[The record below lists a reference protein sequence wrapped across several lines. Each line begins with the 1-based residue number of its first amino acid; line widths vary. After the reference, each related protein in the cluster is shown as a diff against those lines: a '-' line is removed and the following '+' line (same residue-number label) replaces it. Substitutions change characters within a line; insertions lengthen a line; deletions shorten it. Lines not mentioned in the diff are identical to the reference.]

1 MSTTGERLVA
11 LSGLAGVS
19 AMVHFLAITGGAPAV
34 TVPAGGGAY
43 VVVEQQRLFATTLDG
58 KATKTTPAERRV
70 VLPAARP
77 SPGEGTVSDEP
88 KNVWVVEPVR
98 AVTVLAATAAV
109 TVQTH
114 QQATTVVRPAAST
127 VHTTGD

>member
-19 AMVHFLAITGGAPAV
+19 AMVHFLAITSGAPGVA
-34 TVPAGGGAY
+34 VPAGGGAY

-58 KATKTTPAERRV
+58 KATKTTPVERRI
-70 VLPAARP
+70 VLPAARS
-77 SPGEGTVSDEP
+77 SPGDGTVSDEP

-98 AVTVLAATAAV
+98 AVTVRTNAESVTA
-109 TVQTH
+109 QTH
-114 QQATTVVRPAAST
+114 QQSTTVVRPAAAT
-127 VHTTGD
+127 VHTTGG

>member
-1 MSTTGERLVA
+1 MTTGERLVA

-19 AMVHFLAITGGAPAV
+19 AMVHFLAITDGAPAV

-43 VVVEQQRLFATTLDG
+43 VVIEQQSLFATTLDG
-58 KATKTTPAERRV
+58 KATKTAPAERRI
-70 VLPAARP
+70 VLPPARP
-77 SPGEGTVSDEP
+77 APGDGTVSDEP

-98 AVTVLAATAAV
+98 AVTVLASADSV

-114 QQATTVVRPAAST
+114 QQSTTVMRPAAAT
-127 VHTTGD
+127 VHTTGG

>member
-19 AMVHFLAITGGAPAV
+19 AMVHFLAITSGAPAV

-98 AVTVLAATAAV
+98 AVTVLAGTESV

-114 QQATTVVRPAAST
+114 QQSSTVVRPAVAT
-127 VHTTGD
+127 VHTTGG